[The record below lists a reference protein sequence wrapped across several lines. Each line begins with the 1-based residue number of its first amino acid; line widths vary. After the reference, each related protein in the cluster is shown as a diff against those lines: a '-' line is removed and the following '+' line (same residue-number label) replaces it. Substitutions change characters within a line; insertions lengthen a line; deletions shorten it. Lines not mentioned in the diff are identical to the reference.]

1 MRRAQGLGRGAFE
14 SIFKASLADHFP
26 GQGPEAFS
34 NYMIQR
40 GVYTA
45 IVFWLLPRLETG
57 GVWGDG
63 LWTIGVCGVAL
74 SVVAAPLYLKA
85 DLMHQR
91 RQEAMAP
98 LPLGE

>member
-1 MRRAQGLGRGAFE
+1 MRCGAQWLTREVMLEKLKTLEDDLIRRKGKGW
-14 SIFKASLADHFP
+14 K
-26 GQGPEAFS
+26 EAKTKW
-34 NYMIQR
+34 R
-40 GVYTA
+40 TRV
-45 IVFWLLPRLETG
+45 
-57 GVWGDG
+57 DG